1 MWSTEEKAQ
10 VVAPESQVPRG
21 LGWVPEARYDS
32 ARRMVRERTNER
44 TKLARSDEERRKRIE
59 TVEQTGTIGQVM
71 KKTEHEKEID
81 RIYAYAA
88 DMMKAS
94 IFLTA
99 CSPLLAHFPCSA

>member
-1 MWSTEEKAQ
+1 
-10 VVAPESQVPRG
+10 
-21 LGWVPEARYDS
+21 
-32 ARRMVRERTNER
+32 MVSERTNER